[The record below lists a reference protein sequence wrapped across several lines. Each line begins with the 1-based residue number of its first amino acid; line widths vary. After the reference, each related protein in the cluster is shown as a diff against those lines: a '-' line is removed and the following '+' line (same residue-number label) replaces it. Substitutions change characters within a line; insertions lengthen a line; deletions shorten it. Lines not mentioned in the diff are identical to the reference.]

1 MLPIYTSHTGIG
13 GDDEVSTDDATASRV
28 PTFDELLAD
37 PGEQFDVRSELL
49 ASVLTYLSAPPATA
63 GTQPWHPNVGP
74 SHAWLF
80 APSSTPGATTGG
92 IAVA

>member
-1 MLPIYTSHTGIG
+1 MATMSNH
-13 GDDEVSTDDATASRV
+13 DATVSRA
-28 PTFDELLAD
+28 PTFDELLAE
-37 PGEQFDVRSELL
+37 PSEQFDVRSELL

-74 SHAWLF
+74 SRAWLF
-80 APSSTPGATTGG
+80 APSSTTGATTGG

>member
-1 MLPIYTSHTGIG
+1 METVRSHDT
-13 GDDEVSTDDATASRV
+13 AASRV

-37 PGEQFDVRSELL
+37 PSEQFDVRSELL

-63 GTQPWHPNVGP
+63 GTQPWRPNAGP

-80 APSSTPGATTGG
+80 APSSTTGATTGG
-92 IAVA
+92 VAVA